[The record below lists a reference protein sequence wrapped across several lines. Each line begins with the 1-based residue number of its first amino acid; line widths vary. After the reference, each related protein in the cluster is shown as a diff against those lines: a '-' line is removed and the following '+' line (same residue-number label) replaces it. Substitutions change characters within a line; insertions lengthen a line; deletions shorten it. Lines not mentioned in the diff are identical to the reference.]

1 VTKFKLILLKKG
13 IRQSELA
20 KQTGVCQTHISA
32 YALGKSDMT
41 AKKLYRIAKVLGVR
55 MEDLIDEDEQGF

>member
-1 VTKFKLILLKKG
+1 MTKFKLILLKKG
-13 IRQSELA
+13 MSQSELS

-41 AKKLYRIAKVLGVR
+41 SKKLYKIAKVLGVS
-55 MEDLIDEDEQGF
+55 MEELIEEE

>member
-1 VTKFKLILLKKG
+1 MTKFKLILLKKG

-32 YALGKSDMT
+32 YALGKVDM
-41 AKKLYRIAKVLGVR
+41 ASKKLYKIAKFLGVS
-55 MEDLIDEDEQGF
+55 MEELIEDDE

>member
-1 VTKFKLILLKKG
+1 MTKIKLILLKKG
-13 IRQSELA
+13 ISQSELA
-20 KQTGVCQTHISA
+20 KQTGVYQTHISA

-55 MEDLIDEDEQGF
+55 MEDLIDEDEQRF